1 MLKTATAVCFTH
13 RLDRSRRKM
22 SEEERHTQAGAPA
35 PNVKVSELG
44 PYSKQVN
51 TTVKVVQKGEARETV
66 SRQDGTSHRVLDA
79 LVGDESGAIY
89 MTLWDENIDKVNEG
103 DSVNVKNGYVRP
115 FKGSMRLNIGRYG
128 SLEPAET
135 PLGDVN
141 TQNNLS
147 DKQVEEE
154 RPYRPYGGGGY
165 GRGGGGGYGG
175 GRGGGYGGGGGGYG
189 RGGGRGRG
197 GYGGGRDRGRDR
209 Y

>member
-1 MLKTATAVCFTH
+1 
-13 RLDRSRRKM
+13 M
-22 SEEERHTQAGAPA
+22 SEEEGQGADVSAPA
-35 PNVKVSELG
+35 PNMKVSELG

-66 SRQDGTSHRVLDA
+66 SRQDGTTHRVLDA
-79 LVGDESGAIY
+79 LVGDDSGTIY

-103 DSVNVKNGYVRP
+103 DTLNVKNGYVRP
-115 FKGSMRLNIGRYG
+115 FKGSMRLNVGRYG

-147 DKQVEEE
+147 DKVVEE
-154 RPYRPYGGGGY
+154 RPYRSYGGGGRRFGGGGY
-165 GRGGGGGYGG
+165 GRGGGGYGRGGYGRGRGRGYGG
-175 GRGGGYGGGGGGYG
+175 GRG
-189 RGGGRGRG
+189 
-197 GYGGGRDRGRDR
+197 RGRDQ

>member
-1 MLKTATAVCFTH
+1 
-13 RLDRSRRKM
+13 M
-22 SEEERHTQAGAPA
+22 SEEEGQGQGQPAEVSAP
-35 PNVKVSELG
+35 PVKVSELG

-66 SRQDGTSHRVLDA
+66 SRQDGTTHRVLDA

-103 DSVNVKNGYVRP
+103 DTVNVKNGYVRP

-128 SLEPAET
+128 ALEPAEA

-147 DKQVEEE
+147 DKIVEE
-154 RPYRPYGGGGY
+154 RPYRSYGGGRRFGGGGGGY
-165 GRGGGGGYGG
+165 GRGGGGGGRYGG
-175 GRGGGYGGGGGGYG
+175 GRGYGGGGGGYG
-189 RGGGRGRG
+189 GRGRGGGRG
-197 GYGGGRDRGRDR
+197 YGGGSRDRGRDQ

>member
-1 MLKTATAVCFTH
+1 
-13 RLDRSRRKM
+13 M
-22 SEEERHTQAGAPA
+22 SEEERQATGVSA

-66 SRQDGTSHRVLDA
+66 SRQDGTTHRVLDA
-79 LVGDESGAIY
+79 LVGDDTGTIY
-89 MTLWDENIDKVNEG
+89 MTLWDENIDKVNES
-103 DSVNVKNGYVRP
+103 DTVNVKNGYVRP

-147 DKQVEEE
+147 DKVVEE
-154 RPYRPYGGGGY
+154 RPYRSYGGGRRYGSGGGGY
-165 GRGGGGGYGG
+165 GGGGYGG
-175 GRGGGYGGGGGGYG
+175 GRGGGGGGGGGGGYG
-189 RGGGRGRG
+189 RGRGRG
-197 GYGGGRDRGRDR
+197 YGDRGRGRDR

>member
-1 MLKTATAVCFTH
+1 
-13 RLDRSRRKM
+13 M
-22 SEEERHTQAGAPA
+22 SEEQGQAAGVPA

-66 SRQDGTSHRVLDA
+66 SRQDGTTHRVLDA
-79 LVGDESGAIY
+79 LVGDDTGTIY

-147 DKQVEEE
+147 DKVVEE
-154 RPYRPYGGGGY
+154 RPYRSF
-165 GRGGGGGYGG
+165 GGGGGYGG
-175 GRGGGYGGGGGGYG
+175 GRGGGGYGGGRGGGGYGGGRGGGGYGGG

-197 GYGGGRDRGRDR
+197 RGYGDRGRGRDR

>member
-1 MLKTATAVCFTH
+1 
-13 RLDRSRRKM
+13 M
-22 SEEERHTQAGAPA
+22 SDEERHASASASAPA
-35 PNVKVSELG
+35 VKVSELG

-66 SRQDGTSHRVLDA
+66 SRQDGTTHRVLDA
-79 LVGDESGAIY
+79 LVGDETGTIY
-89 MTLWDENIDKVNEG
+89 MTLWDDNIGKVNEG

-128 SLEPAET
+128 TLEPAES

-147 DKQVEEE
+147 DKVVEEE
-154 RPYRPYGGGGY
+154 RPYRPYGGGGRGY
-165 GRGGGGGYGG
+165 GGGRGGGGGYGRG
-175 GRGGGYGGGGGGYG
+175 GGGGGGYGRGGGGYGGGGGGYG
-189 RGGGRGRG
+189 RGRGRG
-197 GYGGGRDRGRDR
+197 YGDRDRGRDR

>member
-1 MLKTATAVCFTH
+1 
-13 RLDRSRRKM
+13 M
-22 SEEERHTQAGAPA
+22 SQEEGQAAGVSA

-51 TTVKVVQKGEARETV
+51 TTVKIVQKGEARETV
-66 SRQDGTSHRVLDA
+66 SRQDGTTHRVLDA
-79 LVGDESGAIY
+79 LVGDETGAIY
-89 MTLWDENIDKVNEG
+89 MTLWDDNIDKVNEG
-103 DSVNVKNGYVRP
+103 DTVNVKNGYVRP

-128 SLEPAET
+128 TLEPAES

-154 RPYRPYGGGGY
+154 RPYRPS
-165 GRGGGGGYGG
+165 YGG
-175 GRGGGYGGGGGGYG
+175 GRRFGGGGYGGGGGGYG
-189 RGGGRGRG
+189 RGRGRG
-197 GYGGGRDRGRDR
+197 YGRGRGRDR

>member
-1 MLKTATAVCFTH
+1 
-13 RLDRSRRKM
+13 M
-22 SEEERHTQAGAPA
+22 SEEEGQGQPAEVSA

-66 SRQDGTSHRVLDA
+66 SRQDGTTHRVLDA

-103 DSVNVKNGYVRP
+103 ETVNVKNGYVRP

-128 SLEPAET
+128 ALEPSET
-135 PLGDVN
+135 PVGDVN

-147 DKQVEEE
+147 DKVVEE
-154 RPYRPYGGGGY
+154 RPYRS
-165 GRGGGGGYGG
+165 YGG
-175 GRGGGYGGGGGGYG
+175 GRRFGGGGGGYG
-189 RGGGRGRG
+189 RGGG
-197 GYGGGRDRGRDR
+197 GYGGGRGYGGGGGYGGRGRGRGYGGGRGRGRDQ

>member
-1 MLKTATAVCFTH
+1 
-13 RLDRSRRKM
+13 M
-22 SEEERHTQAGAPA
+22 SDEEGHASASASAPA
-35 PNVKVSELG
+35 IKVSELG

-66 SRQDGTSHRVLDA
+66 SRQDGTTHRVLDA
-79 LVGDESGAIY
+79 LVGDETGTIY
-89 MTLWDENIDKVNEG
+89 MTLWDDNIDKVNEG

-128 SLEPAET
+128 TLEPAET

-147 DKQVEEE
+147 DKVVEEE
-154 RPYRPYGGGGY
+154 RPYRPYGGGGRGY
-165 GRGGGGGYGG
+165 GGGRGGGGGYGRG
-175 GRGGGYGGGGGGYG
+175 GGGYGGGGGGYG
-189 RGGGRGRG
+189 RSRGGGRG
-197 GYGGGRDRGRDR
+197 YGDRDRGRDR

>member
-1 MLKTATAVCFTH
+1 
-13 RLDRSRRKM
+13 M
-22 SEEERHTQAGAPA
+22 SEEEGQGADVSAPA
-35 PNVKVSELG
+35 PNMKVSELG

-66 SRQDGTSHRVLDA
+66 SRQDGTTHRVLDA
-79 LVGDESGAIY
+79 LVGDDSGTIY

-103 DSVNVKNGYVRP
+103 ETLNVKNGYVRP
-115 FKGSMRLNIGRYG
+115 FKGSMRLNVGRYG

-147 DKQVEEE
+147 DKVVEE
-154 RPYRPYGGGGY
+154 RPYRSYGGGGRRFGGGGY
-165 GRGGGGGYGG
+165 GRGGGGYGRGGYGRGRGRGYGG
-175 GRGGGYGGGGGGYG
+175 GRG
-189 RGGGRGRG
+189 
-197 GYGGGRDRGRDR
+197 RGRDQ

>member
-1 MLKTATAVCFTH
+1 
-13 RLDRSRRKM
+13 M
-22 SEEERHTQAGAPA
+22 SEEEGQSGAPA
-35 PNVKVSELG
+35 AASAPSVKVSELG

-66 SRQDGTSHRVLDA
+66 SRQDGTTHRVLDA

-89 MTLWDENIDKVNEG
+89 MTLWDDNIDKVNEG
-103 DSVNVKNGYVRP
+103 DTVDVKNGYVRP

-128 SLEPAET
+128 TLDPAVT

-147 DKQVEEE
+147 DKQVEE
-154 RPYRPYGGGGY
+154 RPYRSYGGGGRGYGGGGGRYGGGGGGYGGGGY
-165 GRGGGGGYGG
+165 GRGRGRSGYGG
-175 GRGGGYGGGGGGYG
+175 GRG
-189 RGGGRGRG
+189 
-197 GYGGGRDRGRDR
+197 RGRDR

>member
-1 MLKTATAVCFTH
+1 
-13 RLDRSRRKM
+13 M
-22 SEEERHTQAGAPA
+22 SEEEGQAAGVSAP
-35 PNVKVSELG
+35 PVKVSELG

-51 TTVKVVQKGEARETV
+51 ATVKVVQKGEARETV
-66 SRQDGTSHRVLDA
+66 SRQDGTTHRVLDA
-79 LVGDESGAIY
+79 LVGDDTGAIY
-89 MTLWDENIDKVNEG
+89 MTLWDDNIDKVNEG
-103 DSVNVKNGYVRP
+103 DTVSVKNGYVRP

-128 SLEPAET
+128 TLEPAET

-147 DKQVEEE
+147 DKVVEE
-154 RPYRPYGGGGY
+154 RPYRSYGGGGRRYGGGGGGYGRGGGGY

-175 GRGGGYGGGGGGYG
+175 GYG
-189 RGGGRGRG
+189 RGRGRG

>member
-1 MLKTATAVCFTH
+1 
-13 RLDRSRRKM
+13 M
-22 SEEERHTQAGAPA
+22 SEEERQAGVSAPSI
-35 PNVKVSELG
+35 KVSELG

-66 SRQDGTSHRVLDA
+66 SRQDGTTHRVLDA

-89 MTLWDENIDKVNEG
+89 MTLWDDNIDKVNEG
-103 DSVNVKNGYVRP
+103 DTVQVKNGYVRP

-128 SLEPAET
+128 TLEPATT

-147 DKQVEEE
+147 DKQVEEQ
-154 RPYRPYGGGGY
+154 PYRSYGGGVEAEEAMAVEAEEAMVAEAAAMAVEAAATAAAETVVEATVAAATG
-165 GRGGGGGYGG
+165 
-175 GRGGGYGGGGGGYG
+175 
-189 RGGGRGRG
+189 
-197 GYGGGRDRGRDR
+197 DCDR

>member
-1 MLKTATAVCFTH
+1 
-13 RLDRSRRKM
+13 M
-22 SEEERHTQAGAPA
+22 SDEEGQQAGVSAPS
-35 PNVKVSELG
+35 VKVSELG

-66 SRQDGTSHRVLDA
+66 SRQDGTTHRVLDA

-89 MTLWDENIDKVNEG
+89 MTLWDDNIDKVNEG
-103 DSVNVKNGYVRP
+103 ETVSVKNGYVRP

-128 SLEPAET
+128 TLEPSQT

-147 DKQVEEE
+147 DKVVEEE
-154 RPYRPYGGGGY
+154 RPYRSYGGGGRRY
-165 GRGGGGGYGG
+165 GGGGGYGG
-175 GRGGGYGGGGGGYG
+175 GGRGGGYGGGGGYG

-197 GYGGGRDRGRDR
+197 YGGGRGRGRDR